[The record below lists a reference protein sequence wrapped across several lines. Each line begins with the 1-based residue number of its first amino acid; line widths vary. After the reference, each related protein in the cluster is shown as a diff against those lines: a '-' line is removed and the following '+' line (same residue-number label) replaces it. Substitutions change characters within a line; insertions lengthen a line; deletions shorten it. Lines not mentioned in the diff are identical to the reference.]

1 MPHATPTNTARRTLL
16 GAGLLALGGCTLDSG
31 PAQPSG
37 SSSPQLTDSEYDQ
50 RLVDQ
55 VALGTARALS
65 TIERMSARYHA
76 VAGPLAPLVALHQAH
91 LSAMGV
97 VSPPSSAPVVL
108 GADVKAALTRLRSLE
123 TELQRDLAAAAGN
136 ARSGQLA
143 RVLAGMS
150 AGVAQHGVLLA
161 KVRVAR

>member
-1 MPHATPTNTARRTLL
+1 MPDATPTRTARRTVLS
-16 GAGLLALGGCTLDSG
+16 AGLLALGGCTLDSG
-31 PAQPSG
+31 PAQPST
-37 SSSPQLTDSEYDQ
+37 SSSPQLTDAEYDQ

-55 VALGTARALS
+55 VTLGTARALS
-65 TIERMSARYHA
+65 AIERMSARHQLL
-76 VAGPLAPLVALHQAH
+76 AGPLAPWVALHQAH
-91 LSAMGV
+91 LSALGV
-97 VSPPSSAPVVL
+97 VTPPSAAPVAL
-108 GADVKAALTRLRSLE
+108 GADVKASLTRLRSLE
-123 TELQRDLAAAAGN
+123 AELQRDLAAAAGN

>member
-1 MPHATPTNTARRTLL
+1 MPHATPTRAGRRTLL

-37 SSSPQLTDSEYDQ
+37 SSRPQLTDVEYDQ

-65 TIERMSARYHA
+65 TVERMSARYHA
-76 VAGPLAPLVALHQAH
+76 VAAPLAPLVVLHQAH
-91 LSAMGV
+91 LAAMGV
-97 VSPPSSAPVVL
+97 VTPQSSAPVAL
-108 GADVKAALTRLRSLE
+108 GTDVTAALTWLRSLE
-123 TELQRDLAAAAGN
+123 TELQRELAAAAGN

-143 RVLAGMS
+143 RVLAGMC

-161 KVRVAR
+161 KVRVAG